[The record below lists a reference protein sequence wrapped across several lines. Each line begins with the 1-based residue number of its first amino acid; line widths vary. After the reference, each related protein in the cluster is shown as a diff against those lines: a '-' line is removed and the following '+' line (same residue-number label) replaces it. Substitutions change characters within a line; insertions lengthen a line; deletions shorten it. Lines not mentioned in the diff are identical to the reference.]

1 MDYPQRTPSVT
12 VATSIDHERVAQARY
27 PELFDAV
34 ANPSRPGVERVVRQG
49 TGLVALTAVHEC
61 LTPRE
66 QRAISEFRLHQ
77 YVLAGLYDAEKVARL
92 ELDVDPAVAMLAPR
106 DIHVAIGD
114 TEGRFLSYVCMQSP
128 VGWKETLDA
137 EGAETAHKCLMGDPD
152 RLEFPCEAHEAR
164 HIYSQ
169 HPGITML
176 PVEGVREF
184 IRLVRNQAIR
194 VPADLFAVAEVMA
207 AVAKVIMDPVHRI
220 EALIGCGSPAVRK
233 MLYSFGIP
241 VAYAPKPLMTTENPN
256 TQVAGDALFTSESLQ
271 PGRFWPLILATSDV
285 QLDAEFYLEAD
296 RILALPLDE
305 LAQELDSLRG
315 VELRRQPRHALDA
328 RELGS
333 VLWTGDPFYTE
344 PADEAQAVSVTASD
358 GVSHA

>member
-1 MDYPQRTPSVT
+1 
-12 VATSIDHERVAQARY
+12 
-27 PELFDAV
+27 LFDAV

-66 QRAISEFRLHQ
+66 QRAISEYRLHQ

-114 TEGRFLSYVCMQSP
+114 TDGRFLSYVCMQSP
-128 VGWKETLDA
+128 VGWKDTLDA
-137 EGAETAHKCLMGDPD
+137 EGAEPAHVSLMGDPD

-164 HIYSQ
+164 RIYSQ
-169 HPGITML
+169 HPGIKML

-194 VPADLFAVAEVMA
+194 VPADLFAVAEVMS
-207 AVAKVIMDPVHRI
+207 AVAKVIMNPVHHI
-220 EALIGCGSPAVRK
+220 EALVGCASPAVRK

-241 VAYAPKPLMTTENPN
+241 IAYAPNIPVTGEQPSGE
-256 TQVAGDALFTSESLQ
+256 VAGDVLFTSESLQ
-271 PGRFWPLILATSDV
+271 PGRFWPLILATPDV
-285 QLDAEFYLEAD
+285 QLDAEFYHEAD
-296 RILALPLDE
+296 RVLALPLDE
-305 LAQELDSLRG
+305 LAQELNSLRG
-315 VELRRQPRHALDA
+315 VELRRQPRHAMDA
-328 RELGS
+328 RVYGS

-344 PADEAQAVSVTASD
+344 PADAAQAVTIPGSS
-358 GVSHA
+358 GVLRA